1 MDSVSQQ
8 YTNLL
13 ACLEDCVQQISPTGV
28 AKGQVDLPSA
38 SHPFVFAMTDFGSL
52 VIHKQSTC
60 LARVKPWVLPLPPPL
75 PPRDEQTN
83 TGSVWQK
90 LEVVKRGVETHFVI
104 T

>member
-8 YTNLL
+8 YANLL
-13 ACLEDCVQQISPTGV
+13 ACLEDCVLQISPTGV
-28 AKGQVDLPSA
+28 AKGWVNLQVPL
-38 SHPFVFAMTDFGSL
+38 PFVFAMTDFGSL

-60 LARVKPWVLPLPPPL
+60 LARVKPWVLPLPSPP
-75 PPRDEQTN
+75 PPQNEQTN

-90 LEVVKRGVETHFVI
+90 LEVVKRGIETHFVI